1 MPSCGG
7 PVYQPTTVSYEPRS
21 GGGNGTGGGLGFLG
35 PASSI
40 GVNSPLRIFRKS
52 KPQLALLLFAL
63 ISLAAGIA
71 MLASGAA
78 DWIEDQEF
86 VRQQQQQAPV
96 VEQTT
101 TSDDDTSETHTE
113 AVNPCVNIPLGIL
126 LGGVFMTC
134 LGLAG
139 MGKLYDLI
147 FFKCVNINLYFF
159 LRYIFKSC

>member
-40 GVNSPLRIFRKS
+40 GVDSPLRIFRKP
-52 KPQLALLLFAL
+52 KPQLALLLFSL

-78 DWIEDQEF
+78 DWIEDSEI
-86 VRQQQQQAPV
+86 VRQQQQQALI
-96 VEQTT
+96 EQTT
-101 TSDDDTSETHTE
+101 DDEVSETQTE
-113 AVNPCVNIPLGIL
+113 AVNPFVNIPLGLL
-126 LGGVFMTC
+126 LGGVFMSC
-134 LGLAG
+134 LGIAG
-139 MGKLYDLI
+139 MGKFD
-147 FFKCVNINLYFF
+147 FP
-159 LRYIFKSC
+159 

>member
-21 GGGNGTGGGLGFLG
+21 GGGNGSGGGLGFLG

-40 GVNSPLRIFRKS
+40 GVDSPLRIFRKP

-78 DWIEDQEF
+78 DWIEDQ
-86 VRQQQQQAPV
+86 QQQQVPI
-96 VEQTT
+96 EQTT
-101 TSDDDTSETHTE
+101 DDEVSETQTE
-113 AVNPCVNIPLGIL
+113 AMSPCVNIPLGIL

-134 LGLAG
+134 LGIVG
-139 MGKLYDLI
+139 MGEFRHY
-147 FFKCVNINLYFF
+147 
-159 LRYIFKSC
+159 